1 MRELDPRIHR
11 EPPFRGASKAS
22 EPESRTVRAGFRVC
36 AQGASRNDEV
46 KPMDCRVKPNND
58 DKKLPATGCCDL
70 TQPEMG
76 WRGSA
81 PTIRMQSQG
90 FTATGESF
98 MASLDS
104 VSIAIL
110 LGAVLVMAGILSSLL
125 ALRFG
130 APLLLVF
137 LFIGMFAGD
146 SGPGQIRFDDVRTTY
161 LVGSVALALIL
172 FDGGLRTRFQSIR
185 TVLAP
190 SMVLATAGVLLTAL
204 ITAPIARY
212 ALDLN
217 WTEALLVGAVVAST
231 DAAAVFLLVHAQG
244 LRLRPRVG
252 ATLEVESGTN
262 DPFAVFLTLMLVE
275 LISLG
280 ESSVWHVALEFT
292 REAVLGAIVG
302 VLGGRL
308 VVLALNRVALP
319 QGLHAPFVTT
329 AALVIFGAAQIAHAS
344 GFLAVY
350 LAGIIIGNRP
360 TRAHNSV
367 VAFLDAATWL
377 AQIVMFVLLGL
388 LVSPQRL
395 VGSLTPAVVVALVL
409 MLVARPLA
417 VLLCLAPF
425 RFSWREK
432 AFIAWVGLRG
442 AVAIFLA
449 SIPML
454 VGLSKAYLYFDV
466 AFVVVIISLLLQGWT
481 LAFAA
486 RRLHVA
492 LPRSDRGPR
501 RVELDLPGQLEQ
513 QLVGYSVRPK
523 SLYLRRG
530 LIPSWS
536 KPTLVIRDQKILS
549 PAEAEPVAAGD
560 YIYLLAP
567 PEKAEALDRF
577 FVDMAPSAAPDP
589 HLLGDFT
596 VSGEITLGDLA
607 NIYDVAI
614 DAEQSQ
620 LTLADY
626 FDVHLD
632 HAPKEGATLPL
643 DSIVLVARS
652 LGGGRVNVVGLR
664 LPEDGE
670 DAAPETRGASIKR
683 KLSRAWK
690 SVAGI

>member
-1 MRELDPRIHR
+1 
-11 EPPFRGASKAS
+11 
-22 EPESRTVRAGFRVC
+22 
-36 AQGASRNDEV
+36 
-46 KPMDCRVKPNND
+46 
-58 DKKLPATGCCDL
+58 
-70 TQPEMG
+70 
-76 WRGSA
+76 
-81 PTIRMQSQG
+81 
-90 FTATGESF
+90 

-130 APLLLVF
+130 APLLLFF
-137 LFIGMFAGD
+137 LFIGIAAGE
-146 SGPGQIRFDDVRTTY
+146 SGPGGLRFDDVHTTY

-172 FDGGLRTRFQSIR
+172 FDGGLKTRFQAIR
-185 TVLAP
+185 AVLAP

-204 ITAPIARY
+204 ITAPVAKY
-212 ALDLN
+212 TLDLS
-217 WTEALLVGAVVAST
+217 WAEGLLVGAVVAST

-262 DPFAVFLTLMLVE
+262 DPFAVFLTLTLVK
-275 LISLG
+275 LLSLG
-280 ESSVWHVALEFT
+280 GASTGHVAMEFVQ
-292 REAVLGAIVG
+292 EAVLGTLIG
-302 VLGGRL
+302 VVGGRL

-319 QGLHAPFVTT
+319 QGLHAPFVCT
-329 AALVIFGAAQIAHAS
+329 AALVVFGLAQIAHAS

-367 VAFLDAATWL
+367 VTFLDAATWL
-377 AQIVMFVLLGL
+377 AQIVMFVMLGL

-395 VGSLTPAVVVALVL
+395 LSSIIPAIGVALVL
-409 MLVARPLA
+409 MLVARPVA
-417 VLLCLAPF
+417 VFLCLQPF
-425 RFSWREK
+425 RFNWREK
-432 AFIAWVGLRG
+432 VFVSWVGLRG

-454 VGLSKAYLYFDV
+454 VGLPKAYLYFDV
-466 AFVVVIISLLLQGWT
+466 AFVVVIISLLFQGWT

-486 RRLHVA
+486 RKLHVA
-492 LPRSDRGPR
+492 LPRTDKGPR
-501 RVELDLPGQLEQ
+501 RIELDLPGQLEQ

-523 SLYLRRG
+523 SLYLKRG

-536 KPTLVIRDQKILS
+536 KPTLVIRDQRILS
-549 PAEAEPVAAGD
+549 PAEAEPVEAGD

-577 FVDMAPSAAPDP
+577 FVDMPPSAAPDP
-589 HLLGDFT
+589 HLLGDFI

-607 NIYDVAI
+607 TIYGIAVDPLQV
-614 DAEQSQ
+614 S

-632 HAPKEGATLPL
+632 HAPTVGAALPI
-643 DSIVLVARS
+643 DTIDLVARS

-664 LPEDGE
+664 LPEDE
-670 DAAPETRGASIKR
+670 EPVRPKPTRAQSIKW
-683 KLSRAWK
+683 KLKRGWAALSG
-690 SVAGI
+690 V

>member
-1 MRELDPRIHR
+1 
-11 EPPFRGASKAS
+11 
-22 EPESRTVRAGFRVC
+22 
-36 AQGASRNDEV
+36 
-46 KPMDCRVKPNND
+46 
-58 DKKLPATGCCDL
+58 
-70 TQPEMG
+70 
-76 WRGSA
+76 
-81 PTIRMQSQG
+81 
-90 FTATGESF
+90 

-110 LGAVLVMAGILSSLL
+110 FGAVLVMAGILSSLL

-137 LFIGMFAGD
+137 LLIGMLAGD
-146 SGPGQIRFDDVRTTY
+146 SGPFHIEFNDVRTTY

-172 FDGGLRTRFQSIR
+172 FDGGLRTRVQTIR
-185 TVLAP
+185 AVLAP
-190 SMVLATAGVLLTAL
+190 SMMLATVGVLLTAL
-204 ITAPIARY
+204 ITAPVAKY

-217 WTEALLVGAVVAST
+217 WAEGLLVGAVVAST

-252 ATLEVESGTN
+252 ATLEAESGSN

-275 LISLG
+275 FISAG
-280 ESSVWHVALEFT
+280 QSTGSHVVLEFF
-292 REAVLGAIVG
+292 REAVLGGVVG
-302 VLGGRL
+302 VIGGRA
-308 VVLALNRVALP
+308 VVVALNRVALP

-329 AALVIFGAAQIAHAS
+329 AALVVFGAAQIGHAS
-344 GFLAVY
+344 GYLAVY
-350 LAGIIIGNRP
+350 LAGIVIGNRP

-367 VAFLDAATWL
+367 VTFLDAATWL

-388 LVSPQRL
+388 LVSPHRL
-395 VGSLTPAVVVALVL
+395 ASSVGPAVVVALVL
-409 MLVARPLA
+409 MLVARPAA
-417 VLLCLAPF
+417 VFLCLAPF

-432 AFIAWVGLRG
+432 VFIAWTGLRG

-454 VGLSKAYLYFDV
+454 VGLGKAYLYFDV

-481 LAFAA
+481 LAAAA

-513 QLVGYSVRPK
+513 QLVGYPVRPK
-523 SLYLRRG
+523 SLFFRRG

-536 KPTLVIRDQKILS
+536 KPTLVIRSENILS
-549 PAEAEPVAAGD
+549 PTEADPIAPGD

-577 FVDMAPSAAPDP
+577 FVDMQPSSAPDP
-589 HLLGDFT
+589 HLLGDFM
-596 VSGEITLGDLA
+596 VSGEHTLGE
-607 NIYDVAI
+607 VAEVYGVKVSE
-614 DAEQSQ
+614 DESK

-626 FDVHLD
+626 FDIHLD
-632 HAPKEGATLPL
+632 HAPKEGATVAL
-643 DSIVLVARS
+643 DAIVLVARS
-652 LGGGRVNVVGLR
+652 ISGGRVNVVGLR
-664 LPEDGE
+664 LPEEKDE
-670 DAAPETRGASIKR
+670 QQPLTRPERLKR
-683 KLSRAWK
+683 RLSELW
-690 SVAGI
+690 SQVAGI

>member
-1 MRELDPRIHR
+1 
-11 EPPFRGASKAS
+11 
-22 EPESRTVRAGFRVC
+22 
-36 AQGASRNDEV
+36 
-46 KPMDCRVKPNND
+46 
-58 DKKLPATGCCDL
+58 
-70 TQPEMG
+70 
-76 WRGSA
+76 
-81 PTIRMQSQG
+81 
-90 FTATGESF
+90 
-98 MASLDS
+98 MASLDQ

-110 LGAVLVMAGILSSLL
+110 LGAALVMAGILSSLL

-137 LFIGMFAGD
+137 LFIGILAGD
-146 SGPGQIRFDDVRTTY
+146 SGPGQLQFDDVRTTY

-185 TVLAP
+185 AVLAP
-190 SMVLATAGVLLTAL
+190 SMGLATIGVLLTAA
-204 ITAPIARY
+204 ITAPAAKY

-252 ATLEVESGTN
+252 ATLEAESGSN

-275 LISLG
+275 FISVG
-280 ESSVWHVALEFT
+280 HSSISHVLFDLAQ
-292 REAVLGAIVG
+292 EAMLGAVIG
-302 VLGGRL
+302 VIGGR
-308 VVLALNRVALP
+308 VMVIALNRVALP
-319 QGLHAPFVTT
+319 QGLHAPFVATT
-329 AALVIFGAAQIAHAS
+329 ALVIFGAAQLVHGS

-350 LAGIIIGNRP
+350 LAGIIVGNRP

-388 LVSPQRL
+388 LVSPHRL
-395 VGSLTPAVVVALVL
+395 GSSIGPAVIVALVL
-409 MLVARPLA
+409 MLVARP
-417 VLLCLAPF
+417 VTVFLCLAPF
-425 RFSWREK
+425 RFNWREK
-432 AFIAWVGLRG
+432 LFIAWVGLRG

-481 LAFAA
+481 LAPAA

-492 LPRSDRGPR
+492 LPRSERGPR

-513 QLVGYSVRPK
+513 ELVGYPVRPK
-523 SLYLRRG
+523 SLFFRRG
-530 LIPSWS
+530 LVPSWS
-536 KPTLVIRDQKILS
+536 KPTLVIRNEQILT
-549 PAEAEPVAAGD
+549 PAEAEPVAPGD

-567 PEKAEALDRF
+567 PERAEALDRF
-577 FVDMAPSAAPDP
+577 FVDMQPSSAPDP
-589 HLLGDFT
+589 HLLGDFM
-596 VSGEITLGDLA
+596 VSGEHTLSELA
-607 NIYDVAI
+607 DIYGVKVEDDQAK
-614 DAEQSQ
+614 
-620 LTLADY
+620 LTLSDY

-632 HAPKEGATLPL
+632 NAPKAGATLPL
-643 DSIVLVARS
+643 DSIVLVARLIS
-652 LGGGRVNVVGLR
+652 GGRVNVVGLR

-670 DAAPETRGASIKR
+670 GAVTPSRMRSFKR
-683 KLSRAWK
+683 RLGELWT

>member
-1 MRELDPRIHR
+1 
-11 EPPFRGASKAS
+11 
-22 EPESRTVRAGFRVC
+22 
-36 AQGASRNDEV
+36 
-46 KPMDCRVKPNND
+46 
-58 DKKLPATGCCDL
+58 
-70 TQPEMG
+70 
-76 WRGSA
+76 
-81 PTIRMQSQG
+81 
-90 FTATGESF
+90 

-137 LFIGMFAGD
+137 LLIGMLAGD
-146 SGPGQIRFDDVRTTY
+146 SGPGRLQFDDVRTTY

-172 FDGGLRTRFQSIR
+172 FDGGLKTRFASIR
-185 TVLAP
+185 TVLVP

-204 ITAPIARY
+204 VTAPVARY
-212 ALDLN
+212 VLDLN
-217 WTEALLVGAVVAST
+217 WTESLLVGAVVAST
-231 DAAAVFLLVHAQG
+231 DAAAVFLLVHTQG

-252 ATLEVESGTN
+252 ATLEAESGTN
-262 DPFAVFLTLMLVE
+262 DPFAIFLTLMLVE
-275 LISLG
+275 FISVG
-280 ESSVWHVALEFT
+280 QSSASHIAMEFLQ
-292 REAVLGAIVG
+292 EAMLGAIIG
-302 VLGGRL
+302 VIGGRL
-308 VVLALNRVALP
+308 VVLALNYVALP

-329 AALVIFGAAQIAHAS
+329 AALVIFGGSQIVHAS

-367 VAFLDAATWL
+367 VTFLDAATWL

-388 LVSPQRL
+388 LVSPHRL
-395 VGSLTPAVVVALVL
+395 LSSAGGAVLVAFAL

-417 VLLCLAPF
+417 VLICLAPF
-425 RFSWREK
+425 KFNWREK
-432 AFIAWVGLRG
+432 VFIAWTGLRG

-481 LAFAA
+481 LAPAA

-492 LPRSDRGPR
+492 LPRAERGPR

-513 QLVGYSVRPK
+513 QLVGYPVRPK
-523 SLYLRRG
+523 SLYFRRG

-536 KPTLVIRDQKILS
+536 KPTLVIRDERILT
-549 PAEAEPVAAGD
+549 PVEADPVAPGD

-567 PEKAEALDRF
+567 PERAEALDRF

-589 HLLGDFT
+589 HLLGDFM
-596 VSGEITLGDLA
+596 VSGEHTLGELA
-607 NIYDVAI
+607 EIYGVKVD
-614 DAEQSQ
+614 EQQ
-620 LTLADY
+620 AKLTLADY
-626 FDVHLD
+626 FDVYLD
-632 HAPKEGATLPL
+632 HAPKEGAELLL
-643 DSIVLVARS
+643 DTIVLVARNI
-652 LGGGRVNVVGLR
+652 GGGRVNVVGLR
-664 LPEDGE
+664 LPEE
-670 DAAPETRGASIKR
+670 DEVMVPQTRMQIVRR
-683 KLSRAWK
+683 KLADIWA
-690 SVAGI
+690 SVAGV

>member
-1 MRELDPRIHR
+1 
-11 EPPFRGASKAS
+11 
-22 EPESRTVRAGFRVC
+22 
-36 AQGASRNDEV
+36 
-46 KPMDCRVKPNND
+46 
-58 DKKLPATGCCDL
+58 
-70 TQPEMG
+70 
-76 WRGSA
+76 
-81 PTIRMQSQG
+81 
-90 FTATGESF
+90 
-98 MASLDS
+98 MASLDQ
-104 VSIAIL
+104 VNIAIL

-137 LFIGMFAGD
+137 LFIGILAGD
-146 SGPGQIRFDDVRTTY
+146 SGPGQLQFDDVRTTY

-185 TVLAP
+185 AVLAP
-190 SMVLATAGVLLTAL
+190 SMVLATVGVLLTAA
-204 ITAPIARY
+204 ITAPAAKY

-252 ATLEVESGTN
+252 ATLEAESGSN

-275 LISLG
+275 FISVG
-280 ESSVWHVALEFT
+280 HSTISHVLLELAQ
-292 REAVLGAIVG
+292 EAILGAVIG
-302 VLGGRL
+302 VIGGRAM
-308 VVLALNRVALP
+308 VIALNRVALP
-319 QGLHAPFVTT
+319 QGLHAPFVATT
-329 AALVIFGAAQIAHAS
+329 ALVIFGAAQLVHGS
-344 GFLAVY
+344 GFFAVY
-350 LAGIIIGNRP
+350 LAGIIVGNRP

-388 LVSPQRL
+388 LVSPHRL
-395 VGSLTPAVVVALVL
+395 GDSVGPAVIVALVL
-409 MLVARPLA
+409 MLVARPVA
-417 VLLCLAPF
+417 VFLCLAPF
-425 RFSWREK
+425 RFNWREK
-432 AFIAWVGLRG
+432 LFIAWVGLRG

-481 LAFAA
+481 LAPAA

-492 LPRSDRGPR
+492 LPRSERGPR

-513 QLVGYSVRPK
+513 ELVGYPVRSK
-523 SLYLRRG
+523 SLYFRRG

-536 KPTLVIRDQKILS
+536 KPTLVIRNEQILT
-549 PAEAEPVAAGD
+549 PAEAEPVAPGD

-567 PEKAEALDRF
+567 PERAGALDRF
-577 FVDMAPSAAPDP
+577 FVDMQPSSAPDP
-589 HLLGDFT
+589 HLLGDFM
-596 VSGEITLGDLA
+596 VSGEHTLSELA
-607 NIYDVAI
+607 EIYGVKVEEDQAK
-614 DAEQSQ
+614 
-620 LTLADY
+620 LTLSDY

-632 HAPKEGATLPL
+632 NAPKAGATLPL

-652 LGGGRVNVVGLR
+652 ISGERVNVVGLR
-664 LPEDGE
+664 LPEDEKKAAKLTRMQSLKRRLGE
-670 DAAPETRGASIKR
+670 LWI
-683 KLSRAWK
+683 
-690 SVAGI
+690 SVAGV

>member
-1 MRELDPRIHR
+1 
-11 EPPFRGASKAS
+11 
-22 EPESRTVRAGFRVC
+22 
-36 AQGASRNDEV
+36 
-46 KPMDCRVKPNND
+46 
-58 DKKLPATGCCDL
+58 
-70 TQPEMG
+70 
-76 WRGSA
+76 
-81 PTIRMQSQG
+81 MQSQG
-90 FTATGESF
+90 FTATSERF
-98 MASLDS
+98 MASLDQ

-172 FDGGLRTRFQSIR
+172 FDGGLKTRFQSIQ

-190 SMVLATAGVLLTAL
+190 SVVLATIGVLLTAL
-204 ITAPIARY
+204 ITAPVARY

-217 WTEALLVGAVVAST
+217 WTEALLAGAVVAST

-252 ATLEVESGTN
+252 ATLEAESGTN

-275 LISLG
+275 LISIG
-280 ESSVWHVALEFT
+280 ESSVLHVVLEFT

-302 VLGGRL
+302 VAGGRL

-319 QGLHAPFVTT
+319 QGLHAPFVAT
-329 AALVIFGAAQIAHAS
+329 AALVIFGGAQIVHAS

-395 VGSLTPAVVVALVL
+395 VGSIGPAVIIALVL
-409 MLVARPLA
+409 MLVARPVA
-417 VLLCLAPF
+417 VFLCLAPF
-425 RFSWREK
+425 KFNWREK
-432 AFIAWVGLRG
+432 VFIAWVGLRG

-481 LAFAA
+481 LAAAA

-513 QLVGYSVRPK
+513 QLVGYAVRTK

-577 FVDMAPSAAPDP
+577 FVDMAPSTAPDP

-614 DAEQSQ
+614 DAEQSK

-632 HAPKEGATLPL
+632 HAPKVGATLPL
-643 DSIVLVARS
+643 DTIVLVARS

-664 LPEDGE
+664 LPEDEEGV
-670 DAAPETRGASIKR
+670 APETRGASIKR
-683 KLSRAWK
+683 KLSRMWK

>member
-1 MRELDPRIHR
+1 
-11 EPPFRGASKAS
+11 
-22 EPESRTVRAGFRVC
+22 
-36 AQGASRNDEV
+36 
-46 KPMDCRVKPNND
+46 
-58 DKKLPATGCCDL
+58 
-70 TQPEMG
+70 
-76 WRGSA
+76 
-81 PTIRMQSQG
+81 
-90 FTATGESF
+90 

-104 VSIAIL
+104 VSIAVF
-110 LGAVLVMAGILSSLL
+110 LGAILVMAGILSSLL

-137 LFIGMFAGD
+137 LLIGMLAGD
-146 SGPGQIRFDDVRTTY
+146 SGPGHLQFDDVRTTY

-172 FDGGLRTRFQSIR
+172 FDGGLKTRFQSIR

-190 SMVLATAGVLLTAL
+190 SMVLATIGVLLTAL
-204 ITAPIARY
+204 ITAPVAKY

-217 WTEALLVGAVVAST
+217 WSEASLLGAVVAST
-231 DAAAVFLLVHAQG
+231 DAAAVFLLVHTQG

-252 ATLEVESGTN
+252 ATLEAESGTN
-262 DPFAVFLTLMLVE
+262 DPFAIFLTLMLVE
-275 LISLG
+275 YISSG
-280 ESSVWHVALEFT
+280 ESSLVHIALEFA
-292 REAVLGAIVG
+292 REALLGAVVG
-302 VLGGRL
+302 VIGGRL
-308 VVLALNRVALP
+308 VVLALNRMPLP

-329 AALVIFGAAQIAHAS
+329 AALVIFGVAQIAHAS

-367 VAFLDAATWL
+367 VTFLDAATWL

-388 LVSPQRL
+388 LVSPHRL
-395 VGSLTPAVVVALVL
+395 LSSLGAAVLVAFAL
-409 MLVARPLA
+409 MLVARPVA
-417 VLLCLAPF
+417 VFVSLAPF
-425 RFSWREK
+425 KFNWREK
-432 AFIAWVGLRG
+432 VFIAWTGLRG

-481 LAFAA
+481 LAPAA

-492 LPRSDRGPR
+492 LPRAERGPR

-513 QLVGYSVRPK
+513 QLVGYPVRAK
-523 SLYLRRG
+523 SLYFRRG

-536 KPTLVIRDQKILS
+536 KPTLVIRDERILT
-549 PAEAEPVAAGD
+549 PTEADPVAAGD

-577 FVDMAPSAAPDP
+577 FVDMAPSSAPDP
-589 HLLGDFT
+589 HLLGDF
-596 VSGEITLGDLA
+596 VVLGEHTLGELA
-607 NIYDVAI
+607 EIYGVAVPE
-614 DAEQSQ
+614 DQAK

-626 FDVHLD
+626 FDIHLD
-632 HAPKEGATLPL
+632 RAPKEGAELAL

-652 LGGGRVNVVGLR
+652 IGGGRVNVVGLR
-664 LPEDGE
+664 LPEDE
-670 DAAPETRGASIKR
+670 EATVPLMRAQKFKR
-683 KLSRAWK
+683 KLAEVWA
-690 SVAGI
+690 SVAGV

>member
-1 MRELDPRIHR
+1 MAL
-11 EPPFRGASKAS
+11 A
-22 EPESRTVRAGFRVC
+22 
-36 AQGASRNDEV
+36 AQFD
-46 KPMDCRVKPNND
+46 D
-58 DKKLPATGCCDL
+58 DKDANTGICSNL
-70 TQPEMG
+70 
-76 WRGSA
+76 RSL
-81 PTIRMQSQG
+81 
-90 FTATGESF
+90 

-104 VSIAIL
+104 VSLTIL

-137 LFIGMFAGD
+137 LLIGMVAGD
-146 SGPGQIRFDDVRTTY
+146 AGPGHLNFDDVRTTY

-172 FDGGLRTRFQSIR
+172 FDGGLRTRFQNIR
-185 TVLAP
+185 AVLAP
-190 SMVLATAGVLLTAL
+190 SMVLATIGVLLTAL
-204 ITAPIARY
+204 ITAPVARY

-217 WTEALLVGAVVAST
+217 WVEALLVGAVVAST

-252 ATLEVESGTN
+252 ATLEAESGTN

-275 LISLG
+275 LISSG
-280 ESSVWHVALEFT
+280 SGSIGQIGFEFL
-292 REAVLGAIVG
+292 REALLGAIIG
-302 VLGGRL
+302 VVGGRL

-329 AALVIFGAAQIAHAS
+329 AALVVFGAAQIGHAS

-367 VAFLDAATWL
+367 VTFLDAATWL

-388 LVSPQRL
+388 LVSPHRL
-395 VGSLTPAVVVALVL
+395 LSSAVPAVLVALSL

-417 VLLCLAPF
+417 VFFCLMPF
-425 RFSWREK
+425 RFSWRERI
-432 AFIAWVGLRG
+432 FIAWTGLRG

-481 LAFAA
+481 LAAAA

-492 LPRSDRGPR
+492 LPRSERGPR

-513 QLVGYSVRPK
+513 QLVGYPVRPK
-523 SLYLRRG
+523 SLFFRRG

-536 KPTLVIRDQKILS
+536 KPTLVIRDQHILS
-549 PAEAEPVAAGD
+549 PIEADPIAPGD
-560 YIYLLAP
+560 YLYLLAP

-577 FVDMAPSAAPDP
+577 FVDMPPSSAPDP

-596 VSGEITLGDLA
+596 VAGEVTLGD
-607 NIYDVAI
+607 VAQAYGVKV
-614 DAEQSQ
+614 DGEQSK

-643 DSIVLVARS
+643 DSIVLVARNLS
-652 LGGGRVNVVGLR
+652 GGRVNVVGLR
-664 LPEDGE
+664 LPEDEE
-670 DAAPETRGASIKR
+670 DVERLTWLDSLKR
-683 KLSRAWK
+683 RLADVWS

>member
-1 MRELDPRIHR
+1 
-11 EPPFRGASKAS
+11 
-22 EPESRTVRAGFRVC
+22 
-36 AQGASRNDEV
+36 
-46 KPMDCRVKPNND
+46 
-58 DKKLPATGCCDL
+58 
-70 TQPEMG
+70 
-76 WRGSA
+76 
-81 PTIRMQSQG
+81 
-90 FTATGESF
+90 
-98 MASLDS
+98 MASLDQ

-110 LGAVLVMAGILSSLL
+110 LGAALVMAGILSSLL

-137 LFIGMFAGD
+137 LFIGILAGD
-146 SGPGQIRFDDVRTTY
+146 SGPGQLQFDDVRTTY

-185 TVLAP
+185 AVLAP
-190 SMVLATAGVLLTAL
+190 SMGLATIGVLLTAA
-204 ITAPIARY
+204 ITAPAAKY

-252 ATLEVESGTN
+252 ATLEAESGSN

-275 LISLG
+275 FISVG
-280 ESSVWHVALEFT
+280 HSSISHVLFDLAQ
-292 REAVLGAIVG
+292 EAMLGAVIG
-302 VLGGRL
+302 VIGGR
-308 VVLALNRVALP
+308 VMVIALNRVALP
-319 QGLHAPFVTT
+319 QGLHAPFVATT
-329 AALVIFGAAQIAHAS
+329 ALVIFGAAQLVHGS

-350 LAGIIIGNRP
+350 LAGIIVGNRP

-388 LVSPQRL
+388 LVSPHRL
-395 VGSLTPAVVVALVL
+395 GSSIGPAVIVALVL
-409 MLVARPLA
+409 MLVARP
-417 VLLCLAPF
+417 VTVFLCLAPF
-425 RFSWREK
+425 RFNWREK
-432 AFIAWVGLRG
+432 LFIAWVGLRG

-481 LAFAA
+481 LAPAA

-492 LPRSDRGPR
+492 LPRSERGPR

-513 QLVGYSVRPK
+513 ELVGYPVRSK
-523 SLYLRRG
+523 SLFFRRG
-530 LIPSWS
+530 LVPSWS
-536 KPTLVIRDQKILS
+536 KPTLVIRNEQILT
-549 PAEAEPVAAGD
+549 PAEAEPVAPGD

-567 PEKAEALDRF
+567 PERAEALDRF
-577 FVDMAPSAAPDP
+577 FVDMQPSSAPDP
-589 HLLGDFT
+589 HLLGDFM
-596 VSGEITLGDLA
+596 VSGEHTLSELA
-607 NIYDVAI
+607 DIYGVKVEDDQAK
-614 DAEQSQ
+614 
-620 LTLADY
+620 LTLSDY

-632 HAPKEGATLPL
+632 NAPKAGATLPL
-643 DSIVLVARS
+643 DSIVLVARLIS
-652 LGGGRVNVVGLR
+652 GGRVNVVGLR

-670 DAAPETRGASIKR
+670 GAVTPSRMRSFKR
-683 KLSRAWK
+683 RLGELWT